1 VGRIGGGT
9 SVNSIPF
16 ESWMEFDMRSEQ
28 EDTLIALEREFLK
41 FVNLGIEEE
50 NRFRAASGTTLKVDP
65 KRVAIRHAV
74 ASAVNQDL
82 VAAAKWSSEALG
94 LGVPG
99 MYIGSTDS
107 NTPLALGIPAITID
121 GGGKAGSL
129 HSLEEW
135 FEPEGAYTSIQKA
148 LLTILKYDEI
158 AKPQLP

>member
-1 VGRIGGGT
+1 
-9 SVNSIPF
+9 
-16 ESWMEFDMRSEQ
+16 
-28 EDTLIALEREFLK
+28 
-41 FVNLGIEEE
+41 
-50 NRFRAASGTTLKVDP
+50 
-65 KRVAIRHAV
+65 
-74 ASAVNQDL
+74 
-82 VAAAKWSSEALG
+82 
-94 LGVPG
+94 VPA